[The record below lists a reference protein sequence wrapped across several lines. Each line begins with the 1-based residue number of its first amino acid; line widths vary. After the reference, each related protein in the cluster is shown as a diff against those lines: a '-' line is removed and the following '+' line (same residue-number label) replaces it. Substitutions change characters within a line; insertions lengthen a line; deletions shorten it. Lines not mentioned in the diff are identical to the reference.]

1 VTCDYTRTVRAH
13 KTLTGPTC
21 KPQRH
26 CVYGAAGIAHGRG
39 CRSAIRKVASLPEL
53 QGERAKGTSKN
64 GTALLDLR
72 FAAGGHRDPR
82 ARQCR
87 VWKETLGR
95 IGGHGNSSKGLG
107 RGRGELWGVVPGNR
121 ARQEAWYNCLG
132 LAPASQV
139 LKILQA
145 PRFDQELG
153 LPRAIA
159 TCGGVARLAESA
171 AHACG

>member
-1 VTCDYTRTVRAH
+1 MQAAATLRVWGGRNRPWSRMQVCNPKGRQPARAARRTR
-13 KTLTGPTC
+13 
-21 KPQRH
+21 QRH
-26 CVYGAAGIAHGRG
+26 EQKWHRSSGFAFC
-39 CRSAIRKVASLPEL
+39 CRRASGP
-53 QGERAKGTSKN
+53 A
-64 GTALLDLR
+64 
-72 FAAGGHRDPR
+72 

-87 VWKETLGR
+87 VWRETLGR
-95 IGGHGNSSKGLG
+95 IGGKGNSSKGLG

-145 PRFDQELG
+145 PRSDQELA